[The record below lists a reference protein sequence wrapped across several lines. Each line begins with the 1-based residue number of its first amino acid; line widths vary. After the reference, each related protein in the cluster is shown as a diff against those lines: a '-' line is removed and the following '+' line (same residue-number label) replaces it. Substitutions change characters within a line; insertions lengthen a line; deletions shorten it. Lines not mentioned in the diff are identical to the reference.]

1 MKGIRLKDEMINI
14 KQILE
19 AADIAFIYEEENCR
33 KISHCLMK
41 TY

>member
-19 AADIAFIYEEENCR
+19 AADIAFIYEEE
-33 KISHCLMK
+33 KIAGKYLIA
-41 TY
+41 